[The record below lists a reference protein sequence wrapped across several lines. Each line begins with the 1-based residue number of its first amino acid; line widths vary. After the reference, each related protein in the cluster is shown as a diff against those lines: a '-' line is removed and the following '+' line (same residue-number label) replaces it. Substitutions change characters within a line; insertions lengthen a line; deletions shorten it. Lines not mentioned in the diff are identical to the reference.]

1 MTLHT
6 RWQYDGCVMRGR
18 PPGGGGQAKV
28 LSTEELTRVDKCLAG
43 TRTEHRDRALLYLQY
58 PTGMRAGELSALDV
72 GDVLNKG
79 KIRKE
84 FRLGTEDTKYCRAR
98 TIYLE
103 NPKAIAALLAYLR
116 HRKPDLSFMGK
127 EPLFVGQK
135 WSRRVESRRLSPNS
149 VVLIFRRMYARA
161 GVLGASSHSGRRWF
175 MTELA
180 RRGVHPRII
189 QQRAGHSS
197 LATTQRYI
205 EVTPD
210 QEREAMR
217 MLRL

>member
-1 MTLHT
+1 MLTQIDPKISAP
-6 RWQYDGCVMRGR
+6 RRGR

-28 LSTEELTRVDKCLAG
+28 LTGDELARVDKCLTG
-43 TRTEHRDRALLYLQY
+43 TQTEHRDRAMLLLQY
-58 PTGMRAGELSALDV
+58 ATGMRAGELAALDV
-72 GDVLNKG
+72 ADVLYAG
-79 KIRKE
+79 KIRRE
-84 FRLGTEDTKYCRAR
+84 FKLGTGDTKYCRAR
-98 TIYLE
+98 TIFLE
-103 NPKAIAALLAYLR
+103 NPKAISALLVYLKAR
-116 HRKPDLSFMGK
+116 RPDLEFDGS
-127 EPLFVGQK
+127 EPIFVGRK
-135 WSRRVESRRLSPNS
+135 WSRARESRRLSSNT
-149 VVLIFRRMYARA
+149 VVQIFKRLYDQA

-210 QEREAMR
+210 QEREAVR

>member
-1 MTLHT
+1 MTGLAT
-6 RWQYDGCVMRGR
+6 QQKPSSRPGR

-28 LSTEELTRVDKCLAG
+28 PTSDELIRVDKCLSG
-43 TRTEHRDRALLYLQY
+43 TRTELRDRAMLLLQY
-58 PTGMRAGELSALDV
+58 ATGMRAGEISALDV
-72 GDVLNKG
+72 GDVLYDG
-79 KIRKE
+79 KILRE
-84 FRLGTEDTKYCRAR
+84 FRLGREDTKYCRAR
-98 TIYLE
+98 TVYLE
-103 NPKAIAALLAYLR
+103 SPKAIAAVLVYLKA
-116 HRKPDLSFMGK
+116 RKPDLDFEGD
-127 EPLFVGQK
+127 EPLFIGLK
-135 WSRRVESRRLSPNS
+135 FSRRLGSRRLSPNAVVS
-149 VVLIFRRMYARA
+149 VFARIYERA
-161 GVLGASSHSGRRWF
+161 GVIGASSHSGRRWF

-210 QEREAMR
+210 QEREAVR